1 MTSSRHD
8 KNGKKKLR
16 ENFSLGNY
24 EPNDTLKN
32 FHLSPSMT
40 ILDSLTL
47 FLRRE
52 EPEIPHEDEEFDVE
66 EQLQETK
73 YSLTEMGQQQK
84 DVFDYNELG
93 QTIKIASE
101 GALALKTV
109 ATYRRHVSL
118 FHFISKITDDEIV
131 FGEHLKSLLMTS
143 EIPKSKMP
151 LLSQMK

>member
-1 MTSSRHD
+1 
-8 KNGKKKLR
+8 
-16 ENFSLGNY
+16 
-24 EPNDTLKN
+24 
-32 FHLSPSMT
+32 MT

-47 FLRRE
+47 FLKRE
-52 EPEIPHEDEEFDVE
+52 EPEIPYEDEEFDVE